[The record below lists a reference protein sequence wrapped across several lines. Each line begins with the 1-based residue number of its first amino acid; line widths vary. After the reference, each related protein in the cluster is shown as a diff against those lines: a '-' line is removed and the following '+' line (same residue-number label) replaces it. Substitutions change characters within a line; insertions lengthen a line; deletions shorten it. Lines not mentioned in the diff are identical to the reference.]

1 MKKFIL
7 CKLCLVILIVLAA
20 AKPAQAG
27 KISWQIDT
35 NNNARLSGITKN
47 PAEMS
52 FDGLTVYQFE
62 IEHGACGG
70 DQYWSDCES
79 DRQRV
84 ELKDG
89 YKVSLQSFGSN
100 PKKIKKF
107 YRTNL
112 LLPAESEFPNTL
124 PMTQMIHQVKLHQ
137 KNNPIWMVHHHEE
150 RLRITADNGEKCFVD
165 QKYIPRNRWL
175 EIEIH
180 ADYTVDG
187 KVDDTEPSFSYLI
200 DGQIVCQL
208 LSPLVT
214 TRALRDGNRKQLQLK
229 FGIYNTFPSKWLLSQ
244 PENQQWV
251 RANKIEFSGYQ
262 QDSKGESN
270 GAVRSAMASPFDY
283 DWPVKLPVQVL
294 YYTDWFVGN
303 SRDELGPSR
312 FRLRKSAEVEISES
326 PPDLTV
332 DFSVTT
338 REVCVRALPEWKR
351 GGGAWSKH
359 AEARGLS
366 VEGCELFKKLKR

>member
-1 MKKFIL
+1 
-7 CKLCLVILIVLAA
+7 
-20 AKPAQAG
+20 
-27 KISWQIDT
+27 
-35 NNNARLSGITKN
+35 
-47 PAEMS
+47 
-52 FDGLTVYQFE
+52 
-62 IEHGACGG
+62 
-70 DQYWSDCES
+70 
-79 DRQRV
+79 
-84 ELKDG
+84 
-89 YKVSLQSFGSN
+89 
-100 PKKIKKF
+100 
-107 YRTNL
+107 
-112 LLPAESEFPNTL
+112 
-124 PMTQMIHQVKLHQ
+124 
-137 KNNPIWMVHHHEE
+137 MVHHHDE

-165 QKYIPRNRWL
+165 QKYVPRGRWL

-200 DGQIVCQL
+200 DGQVVCQL

-244 PENQQWV
+244 QENQEWV

-283 DWPVKLPVQVL
+283 DWPVKLPDQVL

-303 SRDELGPSR
+303 SREELGPSR
-312 FRLRKSAEVEISES
+312 FRLRKSAEVKMSES
-326 PPDLTV
+326 PPDSTV

-338 REVCVRALPEWKR
+338 REVCMRALPEWEK
-351 GGGAWSKH
+351 GGGAWSSMPSQRAVRRWMRAFYEMKKVILCKLCLIVFGALLIVQSANASNWNKNSISEKVDDQYAQIDKAGKGIQWRLRPTSLISR
-359 AEARGLS
+359 AEQISFVPDPLGSDDQVIQFEVSDGDCGKQAT
-366 VEGCELFKKLKR
+366 